1 MNEVTVS
8 AGDSRYPVIIG
19 KDVLHA
25 YDTGPVFAG
34 NDRCGVLVSET
45 VYSLH
50 GEKIDSFAA
59 GIKNAKIVQYPDSE
73 RNKSYQFAEEFF
85 KWMLA
90 EGFTRHS
97 VLVSIG
103 GGVTGDFGGYL
114 SAFYMRGIDIVQ
126 VPTTLLSMVDS
137 SVGGK
142 VAVNISGGK
151 NIVGSFHQP
160 VLVLADVS
168 FLNTL
173 PLDEFKN
180 GIAEIVK
187 HALIGDSASV
197 KILAS
202 HTLDS
207 IVESDDIIPLVQNS
221 VEFKASVVA
230 QDEREGGIRAILNYG
245 HTIGHAI
252 ESLVKYEGV
261 SHGQAVAMGLLVE
274 SELSLRSGLLD
285 KHDYSTIKDI
295 IDRYALIPGTHTFD
309 TGELVAHLKYDKK
322 NVGDEIRFVLLNGIG
337 KPVYNQ
343 LVDDDLLFEVLN
355 DHYGK

>member
-1 MNEVTVS
+1 MNEVAVS
-8 AGDSRYPVIIG
+8 VGTSRYPVIIG
-19 KDVLHA
+19 KDVLNG
-25 YDTGPVFAG
+25 YDTRSIFSRY
-34 NDRCGVLVSET
+34 DRCGILVSET

-50 GEKIDSFAA
+50 NEKIDTFVA
-59 GIKNAKIVQYPDSE
+59 GIDRAKVIQYPDSE
-73 RNKSYQFAEEFF
+73 KNKSYQFAEEFF
-85 KWMLA
+85 KWMLS

-97 VLVSIG
+97 ILVAIG

-142 VAVNISGGK
+142 VAVNISSGK

-160 VLVLADVS
+160 VLVLADIS

-180 GIAEIVK
+180 GMAEIVK
-187 HALIGDSASV
+187 HALIGDSESV
-197 KILAS
+197 KILES
-202 HTLDS
+202 HNLKS

-221 VEFKASVVA
+221 VQFKASVVA

-245 HTIGHAI
+245 HTIGHAV
-252 ESLVKYEGV
+252 ESLVKYEGI

-285 KHDYSTIKDI
+285 QHDYGIIKDMI
-295 IDRYALIPGTHTFD
+295 GRYALIPGTHNFD
-309 TGELVAHLKYDKK
+309 TGQLVAHLKYDKK